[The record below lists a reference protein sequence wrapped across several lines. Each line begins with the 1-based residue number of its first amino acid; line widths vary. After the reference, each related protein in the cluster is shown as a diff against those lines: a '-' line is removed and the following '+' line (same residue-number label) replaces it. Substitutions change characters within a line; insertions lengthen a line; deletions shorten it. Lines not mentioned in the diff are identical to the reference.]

1 MFWSKSF
8 DQRYGDEEDMAS
20 NTMFKSPEEIQ
31 RLRGLV
37 KRDPEFE
44 TSSSW
49 PNIVEWCSTCTST
62 RLVSLILPEE
72 EVEPVA
78 EKEEEIVA
86 VCKVEE
92 EDSSCEAMA
101 KDACTQTPRRRRR
114 RGGRGSRMR
123 RLLAFQL
130 MLTQKKGLP
139 LSRLLT
145 LKEADTR
152 FSKRKELRRLQEE
165 SASPMLSRKGIK
177 VVEEE
182 ENEVKE
188 GLVDLKEEKE
198 GCFSMGAS
206 AGGSTTFTPR
216 SSQPEVAHP
225 TLDSFQLPTMSPSP
239 HLSPPSYI
247 WLPMHPSTSFYS
259 SPPCGLMPG
268 HQWLI
273 CGACHS
279 WGSVIMT

>member
-1 MFWSKSF
+1 
-8 DQRYGDEEDMAS
+8 
-20 NTMFKSPEEIQ
+20 
-31 RLRGLV
+31 
-37 KRDPEFE
+37 
-44 TSSSW
+44 
-49 PNIVEWCSTCTST
+49 
-62 RLVSLILPEE
+62 
-72 EVEPVA
+72 
-78 EKEEEIVA
+78 
-86 VCKVEE
+86 
-92 EDSSCEAMA
+92 
-101 KDACTQTPRRRRR
+101 
-114 RGGRGSRMR
+114 MR

-182 ENEVKE
+182 ENEVKD

-225 TLDSFQLPTMSPSP
+225 TLDSSQLPTMSPSP
-239 HLSPPSYI
+239 HLSPPSYV